1 MTSCLSDTLVQQLQD
16 LAARSGASRMV
27 LFGSRARGDHRERS
41 DIDLA
46 VWGLKGMDVGRLR
59 LALEELPTL
68 LSFDLVCADAC
79 TNPKLL
85 ETIAREGVVL
95 YAADEM

>member
-1 MTSCLSDTLVQQLQD
+1 MAACLSDALVRQIHD
-16 LAARSGASRMV
+16 LAVQSGASRLV

-46 VWGLKGMDVGRLR
+46 VWGLQGMAFGRLR

-85 ETIAREGVVL
+85 ENIAQEGVTL
-95 YAADEM
+95 YAADEV

>member
-16 LAARSGASRMV
+16 LAARSGASRLV

-46 VWGLKGMDVGRLR
+46 VWGLRGMDFGRLR
-59 LALEELPTL
+59 LALEDLPTL
-68 LSFDLVCADAC
+68 LSFDLVCVDDC